1 LSASIRQAAGATS
14 RLTARPS
21 AHDAV
26 VRANRERT
34 LGRYLTAG
42 STLANV
48 LPKFLG
54 RAEERRA
61 AASGRSGRQILDT
74 LYHAQAPQLSA
85 A

>member
-1 LSASIRQAAGATS
+1 M
-14 RLTARPS
+14 
-21 AHDAV
+21 

-42 STLANV
+42 TTFSNV

-61 AASGRSGRQILDT
+61 AASGRSGRQTLDA
-74 LYHAQAPQLSA
+74 LYDTHAPALPA